1 MTWLPLFWLTLSAAP
16 AVAMPQVEQLQTQIE
31 ELRQRSK
38 DESYLLNQT
47 IALPKLS
54 FWDSVR
60 KEWRTPEGKLDQPPA
75 GKVRILHIWADHCG
89 PCKEEFPILKDM
101 NQQLRKD
108 YHGDVQFTYVAV
120 DTHDSE
126 AMKKFWLANSAQMPV
141 GPLFGDHND
150 DLTRTVEGLLP
161 QKPQR
166 GTGETAMTRLLP
178 LPMTLV
184 LDQEGVVRQALVGS
198 IVSRRAEL
206 VNGVAQVYRWVKEHE
221 STRALNLDGRPAK
234 IDNKHRRNAEPQ

>member
-1 MTWLPLFWLTLSAAP
+1 MTWLPLLWITLSAVPKA
-16 AVAMPQVEQLQTQIE
+16 AVPQVDQLQAQIE

-54 FWDSVR
+54 YWDSVR
-60 KEWRTPEGKLDQPPA
+60 KEWRTPEGKLDQPTA
-75 GKVRILHIWADHCG
+75 GRVRVLHIWAHYCV

-101 NQQLRKD
+101 NQQIRKD

-126 AMKKFWLANSAQMPV
+126 AMKKFWTANSEQMPI
-141 GPLFGDHND
+141 GTLFGDHND

-166 GTGETAMTRLLP
+166 GAGDATAIARALP

-184 LDQEGVVRQALVGS
+184 LDEENVVRQALVGS

-206 VNGVAQVYRWVKEHE
+206 VNGVSQVYRWVKGHE
-221 STRALNLDGRPAK
+221 SLHAANPEVKPAK
-234 IDNKHRRNAEPQ
+234 VEAKCRRNEEL